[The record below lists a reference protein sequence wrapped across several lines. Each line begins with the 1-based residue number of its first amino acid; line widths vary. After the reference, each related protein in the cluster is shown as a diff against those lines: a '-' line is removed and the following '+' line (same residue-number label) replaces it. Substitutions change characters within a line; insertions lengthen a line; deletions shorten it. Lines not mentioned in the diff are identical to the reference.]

1 MMVEPRRIVTD
12 IRMPGMDG
20 IELIRR
26 LRAQNCNFRII
37 AMTGHA
43 DVPLAIEATKADAME
58 FLEKPFDD
66 DLLLSSI
73 MAALSDGENRVATDV
88 ERIDIQQRRPRA
100 GG

>member
-1 MMVEPRRIVTD
+1 MKV
-12 IRMPGMDG
+12 G
-20 IELIRR
+20 
-26 LRAQNCNFRII
+26 
-37 AMTGHA
+37 
-43 DVPLAIEATKADAME
+43 AME

-73 MAALSDGENRVATDV
+73 MAALSYGENRVARGV